1 MESLFY
7 RYWKSIAITVFVL
20 FLSFF
25 DFAPTA
31 AVPRFTM
38 SDKVMH
44 LILYLIFGLVLMID
58 QIWGRNK
65 TYTKRRFLMW
75 TVIFPIVLGGLA
87 ELTQHFFF
95 YPRQAEWLDWAG
107 DVVGVLIAW
116 VIFKYIYIRKMENNK
131 Q

>member
-25 DFAPTA
+25 DFAPA
-31 AVPRFTM
+31 EAMPRFSS

-44 LILYLIFGLVLMID
+44 MLLYLIFGLVLMTD
-58 QIWGRNK
+58 QIWGVNK
-65 TYTKRRFLMW
+65 SYRKRQFLMW
-75 TVIFPIVLGGLA
+75 TVVFPILLGGLA

-107 DVVGVLIAW
+107 DAAGILIAW
-116 VIFKYIYIRKMENNK
+116 IIFEFIYLRKMK
-131 Q
+131 I